1 MKTAKNSEKG
11 PPLKVVLD
19 TKVFISAYLSP
30 NGTAGRM
37 WRAARRRR
45 YQLVTSPYIVA
56 EVARILRRFK
66 WSEKNIGRRLK
77 QISRAADIIQPT
89 TSLQVVRDPKD
100 NPIVECAVDG
110 NASMIISLDKDLLTL
125 RIYDNIPIRHVVD
138 LRHIL
143 GD

>member
-1 MKTAKNSEKG
+1 
-11 PPLKVVLD
+11 
-19 TKVFISAYLSP
+19 
-30 NGTAGRM
+30 M

>member
-11 PPLKVVLD
+11 PPLRVVLD
-19 TKVFISAYLSP
+19 TNVFISAFLSP
-30 NGTAGRM
+30 NGKSGRA
-37 WRAARRRR
+37 WQAARRRR
-45 YQLVTSPYIVA
+45 YRLVTSPYIVA

-66 WSEKNIGRRLK
+66 WSEGNIVRRLK

-110 NASMIISLDKDLLTL
+110 NAGMIISLDKDLLTL
-125 RIYDNIPIRHVVD
+125 KVYNNIPILHVVD